1 MKQDFTAV
9 DELAPSPEL
18 AVRPP
23 EDGDLEH
30 VLAILDK
37 HSHNGHGLLAIL
49 EAIQRR
55 YGYLPE
61 RALRTVGE
69 RTGRSLVDVYGV
81 ATFYRSFSLQPR
93 GKHLISACLGTAC
106 HVRGA
111 ARVVEALERELGIK
125 AGETTPDRQFTLQTV
140 NCLGA
145 CALGPVVVVDGH
157 YFPNV
162 DTAGVKRILKR
173 AAAGLPEIEES
184 AVETPDQ

>member
-1 MKQDFTAV
+1 MRQDFATAN
-9 DELAPSPEL
+9 AIPASPEV
-18 AVRPP
+18 AIRPP
-23 EDGDLEH
+23 EDGDLKH
-30 VLAILDK
+30 VLAIVDE
-37 HSHNGHGLLAIL
+37 HSQDGHGLITIL

-81 ATFYRSFSLQPR
+81 ATFYRSFSLEPR

-111 ARVVEALERELGIK
+111 ARIVETLERELGIK

-157 YFPNV
+157 YFSNV
-162 DTAGVKRILKR
+162 DTAAVKRILKR
-173 AAAGLPEIEES
+173 ASAGLPEIEES
-184 AVETPDQ
+184 AVETPHP